1 MNDLDVVLTR
11 LHLHVYRLS
20 NWESKNA
27 LMLVQSTFQLMV
39 RMLLNPGLQLHSKP
53 DIDADADVSK
63 LGIFWCNPTEFSFP
77 EWIVGIEYFSPKSF
91 LENNNNKMAI
101 RVFFFFIEGTT
112 LFLGWPGPT
121 RTNLSPWATD
131 PMLGEPSPLNPG
143 GPNKKRR

>member
-101 RVFFFFIEGTT
+101 RVFFFYRRNNIISR
-112 LFLGWPGPT
+112 LAWPNPDQPQPMGHGSHVGRAQPAK
-121 RTNLSPWATD
+121 PWR
-131 PMLGEPSPLNPG
+131 PL
-143 GPNKKRR
+143 